1 LEKIVQQY
9 LSVIFFLPSS
19 ETPSHSAKFEV
30 NNKFYLINACFSN
43 LRDFVIKNEEAA
55 THAKLDAGLVGQNL
69 VFCKIL
75 EHRFR
80 EGFKLDG

>member
-1 LEKIVQQY
+1 MHV
-9 LSVIFFLPSS
+9 
-19 ETPSHSAKFEV
+19 
-30 NNKFYLINACFSN
+30 FSN